1 MAALALSLSGN
12 GNGGAILKPCVRKRK
27 WWRCFQA
34 MLPETEMV
42 ALFQAVLTGN
52 GNRKDGVSLTE
63 TGNLSLVPSILE
75 LNPGS

>member
-1 MAALALSLSGN
+1 MVALFSSHASGN
-12 GNGGAILKPCVRKRK
+12 GNGGAV
-27 WWRCFQA
+27 FQA

-63 TGNLSLVPSILE
+63 TGNLLLVPSILE